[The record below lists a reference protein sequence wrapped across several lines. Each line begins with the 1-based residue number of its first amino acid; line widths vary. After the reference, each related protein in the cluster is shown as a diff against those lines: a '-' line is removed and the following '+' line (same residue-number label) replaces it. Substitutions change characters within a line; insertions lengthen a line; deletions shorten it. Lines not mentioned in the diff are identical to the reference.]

1 MKTYTV
7 LFLYN
12 RQYLSPQFIN
22 YNIWVTYQVPYKKL
36 KLLSLREHMCSLR
49 FFLVGYVYWSSF
61 FFLCCVKKMF
71 VVVTLLD
78 FVLCILCPMV
88 QVSLDCQVLF
98 ALRFSLKGY

>member
-22 YNIWVTYQVPYKKL
+22 YIIWVTYQVPYKKL

-49 FFLVGYVYWSSF
+49 FFFWWGTCIGHHF
-61 FFLCCVKKMF
+61 FFCVVVKKC
-71 VVVTLLD
+71 LLLLPCWTSSCV
-78 FVLCILCPMV
+78 FCAQWYKCPWIV
-88 QVSLDCQVLF
+88 KSGLPFGFL
-98 ALRFSLKGY
+98 